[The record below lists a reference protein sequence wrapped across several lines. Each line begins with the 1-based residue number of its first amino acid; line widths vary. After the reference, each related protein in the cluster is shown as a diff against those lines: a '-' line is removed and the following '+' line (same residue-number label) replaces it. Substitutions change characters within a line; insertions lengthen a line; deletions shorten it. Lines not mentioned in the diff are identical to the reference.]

1 MTPPPA
7 MSESILA
14 AVSLIVAVRAG
25 IRLWLAAT
33 RNKRRQAA
41 DILAAFMTAL
51 VRLRIGLLLLL
62 LLTLLLLMLLLLMLL
77 LLRTILHLLVTWR
90 ERLRVTRQVG
100 LLLWLPR
107 PVARLVLTQ
116 EGLIVVVVAVE
127 GVVAT
132 LRLPARSALLMRLL
146 IVIGVLLT
154 KLLLRRRD
162 QPEIVLRMLIIIL
175 GGYRIAGSLGV
186 ARQLDIFLGNVRGGA
201 ADFDVGTV

>member
-62 LLTLLLLMLLLLMLL
+62 LLLLLMLLLLMLL

>member
-62 LLTLLLLMLLLLMLL
+62 LLLLLMLLLLMLL

-162 QPEIVLRMLIIIL
+162 QPEIVFRMLIIIL

>member
-1 MTPPPA
+1 

-51 VRLRIGLLLLL
+51 VRLRIGLLLL
-62 LLTLLLLMLLLLMLL
+62 LLLLMLL